1 VEHIRRCR
9 TANYKIAPASE
20 KGTRLQVVVGATTLT
35 AINKDNARGNAIMK
49 NVVTVAA
56 TAACIAC
63 IATTPARA
71 FQSDNTLRIGGMW
84 AITGGVSLTGKG
96 ALNLSKLAVEEI
108 NAAGGVKV
116 GGKQVKLQL
125 YAYDEACKEQE
136 GLALLSRLNEVDK
149 VLFTLGP
156 TCSGTAEPMFN
167 TLQKKL
173 DDPNDKGAQFLFFT
187 DTASKF
193 GLAKISPWV
202 FRNTVDEPAM
212 YQLVVQHLKEKRP
225 ELKTVAVAWEPDF
238 AHSSST
244 WKLIIKPT
252 IEKDGHHKIVEVVEW
267 GWQATDYK
275 EQVAKLAK
283 ANADIY
289 VTLTHEPTT
298 CASFQEMAKQG
309 VKPKVIVAISSLAGA
324 TVILGCP
331 QLAEGMIVPTNFA
344 PVTPKAVALEKKAWE
359 LYKAESNLDRSHTA
373 YEIIY
378 LMKGLIEKA
387 GIENTPE
394 SLAADRRKLRDA
406 LAAVRS
412 FDGMIG
418 PIAINP
424 ETHPTKPREA
434 EKELFLLQVKGGQ
447 WATLHSPPG
456 FQAK

>member
-1 VEHIRRCR
+1 
-9 TANYKIAPASE
+9 
-20 KGTRLQVVVGATTLT
+20 
-35 AINKDNARGNAIMK
+35 MK
-49 NVVTVAA
+49 YAA
-56 TAACIAC
+56 TFASAIAFSVCTAA
-63 IATTPARA
+63 TSSPA
-71 FQSDNTLRIGGMW
+71 FQSENTLRIGAMW
-84 AITGGVSLTGKG
+84 AITGGVALTGKG
-96 ALNLSKLAVEEI
+96 ALNLSKLAVDEI
-108 NAAGGVKV
+108 NSAGGVMV
-116 GGKQVKLQL
+116 GGKPIKLEL

-136 GLALLSRLNEVDK
+136 GMALLSRLKDVDK
-149 VLFTLGP
+149 VLLSLGP
-156 TCSGTAEPMFN
+156 TCSGTAEPIFN
-167 TLQKKL
+167 TLQKTL

-212 YQLVVQHLKEKRP
+212 YQLIVQYLQQKRP

-252 IEKDGHHKIVEVVEW
+252 IEKNNYHKIVEVVEW
-267 GWQATDYK
+267 GWQATDYSA
-275 EQVAKLAK
+275 QVAKLAK

-298 CASFQEMAKQG
+298 CASFRELAKQG
-309 VKPKVIVAISSLAGA
+309 VKPKAIIAISSLAGG
-324 TVILGCP
+324 TVIVGCP
-331 QLAEGMIVPTNFA
+331 DLAEGMIVPTNFA
-344 PVTPKAVALEKKAWE
+344 PVTPKAIELEKKAWD
-359 LYKAESNLDRSHTA
+359 LYKAEGNLDRSHTA

-378 LMKGLIEKA
+378 LVKSVIEKST
-387 GIENTPE
+387 IENTEE

-418 PIAINP
+418 PISINP
-424 ETHPTKPREA
+424 ESHSTKPREA

-447 WATLHSPPG
+447 WTTLLSPAG
-456 FQAK
+456 FQKH

>member
-1 VEHIRRCR
+1 M
-9 TANYKIAPASE
+9 KIVSTIAAAV
-20 KGTRLQVVVGATTLT
+20 TFATC
-35 AINKDNARGNAIMK
+35 A
-49 NVVTVAA
+49 
-56 TAACIAC
+56 
-63 IATTPARA
+63 ATTPVVA
-71 FQSDNTLRIGGMW
+71 FQSENTLRIGGMW
-84 AITGGVSLTGKG
+84 AITGGVALTGKG
-96 ALNLSKLAVEEI
+96 ALNLSRLAVDEI
-108 NAAGGVKV
+108 NAAGGVKI
-116 GGKQVKLQL
+116 GGKQVKLEL
-125 YAYDEACKEQE
+125 FAYDEACKEQE
-136 GLALLSRLNEVDK
+136 GMALLSRLDEVDK

-156 TCSGTAEPMFN
+156 TCSGTAEPLFN

-173 DDPNDKGAQFLFFT
+173 DDPNDKGRQFLFFT

-212 YQLVVQHLKEKRP
+212 YQLIVKHLKETRP
-225 ELKTVAVAWEPDF
+225 ELKTVSVAWEPDF
-238 AHSSST
+238 AHSAST
-244 WKLIIKPT
+244 WKQIIKPT
-252 IEKDGHHKIVEVVEW
+252 FEKDSHYQIVEVVEW
-267 GWQATDYK
+267 GWQATDYTA
-275 EQVAKLAK
+275 QVAKLAK
-283 ANADIY
+283 AKADIY

-309 VKPKVIVAISSLAGA
+309 VKPKIIVAISSLAGG
-324 TVILGCP
+324 TVIVGCP
-331 QLAEGMIVPTNFA
+331 DLAEGMVVPTNFA
-344 PVTPKAVALEKKAWE
+344 PVTPKAVALEKKAWD

-378 LMKGLIEKA
+378 LVKDLIEKT

-412 FDGMIG
+412 FNGMIG

-447 WATLHSPPG
+447 WTVVHSPPG
-456 FQAK
+456 FNPSR

>member
-1 VEHIRRCR
+1 
-9 TANYKIAPASE
+9 
-20 KGTRLQVVVGATTLT
+20 
-35 AINKDNARGNAIMK
+35 M
-49 NVVTVAA
+49 
-56 TAACIAC
+56 
-63 IATTPARA
+63 
-71 FQSDNTLRIGGMW
+71 
-84 AITGGVSLTGKG
+84 
-96 ALNLSKLAVEEI
+96 
-108 NAAGGVKV
+108 
-116 GGKQVKLQL
+116 
-125 YAYDEACKEQE
+125 
-136 GLALLSRLNEVDK
+136 ALLSRLDDVDK

-156 TCSGTAEPMFN
+156 TCSGTAEPLFN

-173 DDPNDKGAQFLFFT
+173 DDPSDKGRQFLFFT

-212 YQLVVQHLKEKRP
+212 YQLIVKHLKETQP
-225 ELKTVAVAWEPDF
+225 ELKTVSVAWEPDF
-238 AHSSST
+238 AHSAST
-244 WKLIIKPT
+244 WKQIIKPT
-252 IEKDGHHKIVEVVEW
+252 FEKDSHYQIVEVVEW
-267 GWQATDYK
+267 GWQATDYTA
-275 EQVAKLAK
+275 QVAKLAK

-309 VKPKVIVAISSLAGA
+309 VKPKIIVAISSLAGG
-324 TVILGCP
+324 TVIVGCP
-331 QLAEGMIVPTNFA
+331 VLAEGMVVPTNFA
-344 PVTPKAVALEKKAWE
+344 PVTPKAVDLEKKAWG

-378 LMKGLIEKA
+378 LVKDLVEKT

-447 WATLHSPPG
+447 WTILHSPPG
-456 FQAK
+456 FQR